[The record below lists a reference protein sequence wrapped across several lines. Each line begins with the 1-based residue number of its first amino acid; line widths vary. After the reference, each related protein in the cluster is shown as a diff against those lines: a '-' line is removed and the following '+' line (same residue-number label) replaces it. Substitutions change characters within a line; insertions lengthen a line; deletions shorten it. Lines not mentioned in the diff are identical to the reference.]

1 MWYSLSLRIINK
13 INHIFNMVKN
23 SARLEETTNHKLIPF
38 DKDESSISEI
48 DTGDRSWFERT
59 FGPMRAGA
67 LRGSIFTII
76 SSSIGAGNINTGFM
90 TLPVAF
96 MHTGII
102 LGPIILMIEAIIAYL
117 GVIYMT
123 RAAEHYKI
131 YNYADLVN
139 QALGS
144 VIII

>member
-1 MWYSLSLRIINK
+1 
-13 INHIFNMVKN
+13 MV
-23 SARLEETTNHKLIPF
+23 RDLDCLEETTNHQLIPF
-38 DKDESSISEI
+38 DKDESRSSELS
-48 DTGDRSWFERT
+48 TGDRSWFERT

-76 SSSIGAGNINTGFM
+76 SSSIGAGNIKSGFM
-90 TLPVAF
+90 TIPVAF

-102 LGPIILMIEAIIAYL
+102 LGPIIMIMEAIIAYL

-123 RAAEHYKI
+123 QAAEHYKI

-139 QALGS
+139 RALGS
-144 VIII
+144 VNAI